1 MIDDYVPSIP
11 NFPDFPIAALIRRIQ
26 GSTVDVRVLLSVA
39 QGSGQSAWTSLVP
52 LAVMLGIF
60 YFLLIAPMR
69 KRQKQQEQMI
79 AELKTGDRVLTA
91 GGVYGTIV
99 GIKDDR
105 LTLRIADQVK
115 IEITKSSVSGLDASA
130 ST

>member
-1 MIDDYVPSIP
+1 M
-11 NFPDFPIAALIRRIQ
+11 
-26 GSTVDVRVLLSVA
+26 DVRVLLMAA
-39 QGSGQSAWTSLVP
+39 QGQGQSAWTSLVP
-52 LAVMLGIF
+52 LVVMLAIF

-79 AELKTGDRVLTA
+79 AALKTGDRVVTA
-91 GGVYGTIV
+91 GGIYGTIV

-115 IEITKSSVSGLDASA
+115 IEITKSSVSGLDSSA
-130 ST
+130 DT

>member
-1 MIDDYVPSIP
+1 VGVRVFAMM
-11 NFPDFPIAALIRRIQ
+11 AQGQ
-26 GSTVDVRVLLSVA
+26 GSSPWA
-39 QGSGQSAWTSLVP
+39 SLIP
-52 LAVMLGIF
+52 LVIMLGIF

-79 AELKTGDRVLTA
+79 ANLKTGDHVLTA
-91 GGVYGTIV
+91 GGIYGTIV

-115 IEITKSSVSGLDASA
+115 IEVSKSSVSGLDNP
-130 ST
+130 TEK

>member
-1 MIDDYVPSIP
+1 MM
-11 NFPDFPIAALIRRIQ
+11 
-26 GSTVDVRVLLSVA
+26 A
-39 QGSGQSAWTSLVP
+39 QGQSLSGWTSLAP
-52 LAVMLGIF
+52 LVIMLGIF

-79 AELKTGDRVLTA
+79 AGLKAGDRVLTA
-91 GGVYGTIV
+91 GGIYGTIV

-115 IEITKSSVSGLDASA
+115 VDVAKSSVSGLDT
-130 ST
+130 STNT

>member
-1 MIDDYVPSIP
+1 M
-11 NFPDFPIAALIRRIQ
+11 
-26 GSTVDVRVLLSVA
+26 
-39 QGSGQSAWTSLVP
+39 
-52 LAVMLGIF
+52 
-60 YFLLIAPMR
+60 PMR

-105 LTLRIADQVK
+105 LTLRICEQAK

>member
-1 MIDDYVPSIP
+1 M
-11 NFPDFPIAALIRRIQ
+11 
-26 GSTVDVRVLLSVA
+26 VA
-39 QGSGQSAWTSLVP
+39 QGQALPGLGSLVP
-52 LAVMLGIF
+52 LVVMLGIF

-79 AELKTGDRVLTA
+79 GGLKPGDRVLTT
-91 GGVYGTIV
+91 GGIYGTIV

-115 IEITKSSVSGLDASA
+115 VEVAKSSVSGLDTPTNPSV
-130 ST
+130 SK

>member
-1 MIDDYVPSIP
+1 M
-11 NFPDFPIAALIRRIQ
+11 AQLGGGGAL
-26 GSTVDVRVLLSVA
+26 S
-39 QGSGQSAWTSLVP
+39 SLVP
-52 LAVMLGIF
+52 LVIMLGIF

-69 KRQKQQEQMI
+69 KRQKQQDQMVSN
-79 AELKTGDRVLTA
+79 LKNGDHVLTS
-91 GGVYGTIV
+91 GGIYGTIV

-115 IEITKSSVSGLDASA
+115 IEVTKSSVSGLDDSA

>member
-1 MIDDYVPSIP
+1 M
-11 NFPDFPIAALIRRIQ
+11 
-26 GSTVDVRVLLSVA
+26 VA
-39 QGSGQSAWTSLVP
+39 QGSALPGLGSLVP
-52 LAVMLGIF
+52 LVVMLGIF

-79 AELKTGDRVLTA
+79 GGLKPGDRVLTT
-91 GGVYGTIV
+91 GGIYGTIV

-115 IEITKSSVSGLDASA
+115 VEVAKSSVSGLDTPTNPSV
-130 ST
+130 SK

>member
-1 MIDDYVPSIP
+1 MM
-11 NFPDFPIAALIRRIQ
+11 
-26 GSTVDVRVLLSVA
+26 A
-39 QGSGQSAWTSLVP
+39 QGQPLGSGWTSLVP
-52 LAVMLGIF
+52 LVVMLGIF

-79 AELKTGDRVLTA
+79 ADLKPGDRVLTA
-91 GGVYGTIV
+91 GGIYGTIV

-115 IEITKSSVSGLDASA
+115 VDVSKSSVSGLDTPVNPLVSK
-130 ST
+130 

>member
-1 MIDDYVPSIP
+1 M
-11 NFPDFPIAALIRRIQ
+11 
-26 GSTVDVRVLLSVA
+26 GVRVFVGMA
-39 QGSGQSAWTSLVP
+39 QGASSAWTSLVP
-52 LAVMLGIF
+52 LVIMLGIF

-79 AELKTGDRVLTA
+79 ADLKTGDHVVTA

-99 GIKDDR
+99 GIKEDR

-115 IEITKSSVSGLDASA
+115 IEVTKSSISGLDAS
-130 ST
+130 TNK

>member
-1 MIDDYVPSIP
+1 MTAQAG
-11 NFPDFPIAALIRRIQ
+11 AA
-26 GSTVDVRVLLSVA
+26 G
-39 QGSGQSAWTSLVP
+39 AWGSLVP

-69 KRQKQQEQMI
+69 KRQKQQDQMI
-79 AELKTGDRVLTA
+79 ANLKNGDHVVTA
-91 GGVYGTIV
+91 GGIYGTIV

-115 IEITKSSVSGLDASA
+115 IETTKASISGLDDSG
-130 ST
+130 T

>member
-1 MIDDYVPSIP
+1 MM
-11 NFPDFPIAALIRRIQ
+11 
-26 GSTVDVRVLLSVA
+26 A
-39 QGSGQSAWTSLVP
+39 QGQSLSGWTSLVP
-52 LAVMLGIF
+52 LVVMLGIF

-79 AELKTGDRVLTA
+79 AGLKTGDRVLTA
-91 GGVYGTIV
+91 GGIYGTIV

-115 IEITKSSVSGLDASA
+115 IDVAKSSVSGLDNPPNPLVSK
-130 ST
+130 